1 MATAKKKK
9 PAKRRHKGLSA
20 PHRSVKRR
28 RNKGLFDGGFSKDKL
43 LDNAKTAAMG
53 ALGGVGA
60 SFANKATT
68 GFKWGFWGKSIT
80 GAIGGFAI
88 AAFGAPRMGAGF
100 AGGMS
105 ALATTDSG
113 LHDDDDG
120 MNDELEDNSIYET
133 SDGSLVRM
141 LNDGSLEPL
150 NDDEIQALN
159 DGNYP
164 EYSTMNRFQTA

>member
-1 MATAKKKK
+1 M
-9 PAKRRHKGLSA
+9 
-20 PHRSVKRR
+20 
-28 RNKGLFDGGFSKDKL
+28 DGFSKEKIIDSF
-43 LDNAKTAAMG
+43 KTSSMG

-60 SFANKATT
+60 SFANKATS
-68 GFKWGFWGKSIT
+68 GFKLGFWGKSLT
-80 GAIGGFAI
+80 GLVGGVIVAS
-88 AAFGAPRMGAGF
+88 FGAPRMAAGF

-150 NDDEIQALN
+150 SDDEIQALN
-159 DGNYP
+159 DGGNYP
-164 EYSTMNRFQTA
+164 DYSTMAMFQH